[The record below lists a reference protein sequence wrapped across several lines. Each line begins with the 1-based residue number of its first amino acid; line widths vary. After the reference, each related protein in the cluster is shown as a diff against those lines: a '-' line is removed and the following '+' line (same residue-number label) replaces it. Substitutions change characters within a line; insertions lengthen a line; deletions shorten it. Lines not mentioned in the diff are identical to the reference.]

1 MAAYLGTTIFIE
13 HVPRVSNEM
22 AALADELSKREVSKN
37 SKIATQVDRT
47 EYKPVEG
54 YLNMW
59 QDDPQDT
66 EKLCN
71 RLMRELK
78 EKFPM

>member
-1 MAAYLGTTIFIE
+1 MPAYLGTTIFIE

-22 AALADELSKREVSKN
+22 AALADELSKREISKN
-37 SKIATQVDRT
+37 RRIAKQVERT
-47 EYKPVEG
+47 EYKTVEG

-59 QDDPQDT
+59 QENPQDT
-66 EKLCN
+66 EKLCS